1 MNFQTLLVVD
11 TGNGNGIINSDSIF
25 QITEVSGYKMRIF
38 GIVPEL
44 RNYRLMKIGFWG
56 HQLYVSPCC
65 TDRIQI
71 WSLHSF
77 IPNSWSKLFDF
88 PLIQLFYS
96 FYAVSP
102 DEPYIYALVVALFV
116 SSWITEL

>member
-1 MNFQTLLVVD
+1 
-11 TGNGNGIINSDSIF
+11 
-25 QITEVSGYKMRIF
+25 MRIF

-44 RNYRLMKIGFWG
+44 CKYRLMKVGFWG
-56 HQLYVSPCC
+56 DQLYVSPCC
-65 TDRIQI
+65 NDRIQI
-71 WSLHSF
+71 WSIHSF

-96 FYAVSP
+96 FYTVSP

-116 SSWITEL
+116 SLICRIFGLWNSEKKTENGSMS